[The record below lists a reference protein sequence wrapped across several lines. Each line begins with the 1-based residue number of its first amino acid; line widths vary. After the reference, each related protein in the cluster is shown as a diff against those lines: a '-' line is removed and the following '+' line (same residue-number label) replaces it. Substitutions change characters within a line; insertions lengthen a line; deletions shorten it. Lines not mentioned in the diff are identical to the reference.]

1 MNISSSIL
9 ALPDLTVE
17 QVIVRNNVLVI
28 DVLSTTDSAA
38 CPSCHQPSERIH
50 SRYTRSPRD
59 LPIGEYVVRLT
70 IHARRF
76 SCPNPN
82 CPRRT
87 FVERFPD
94 LVPLYAQRTL
104 RFTRNLEDLGFALGG
119 RAGSRLGRR
128 MRLPASRDTVL
139 RALIR
144 ADSVV
149 WPTPRVLGVDDF
161 AFLRGQSYGTIL
173 MDLETR
179 SPVDLLPDRRSATLS
194 EWLVN
199 HPGTEV
205 ISRDRSQEYAR
216 GATSGA
222 PTAKQVADRFHL
234 LVNLREAL
242 ERLLARIQG
251 RLRTLALDEQAA
263 QAITEGAL
271 ATPRPLR
278 GPAPSEQAT
287 LRSRRES
294 RYARWETVR
303 ALFAQGTPIRQIA
316 KTMTLS
322 WTTTRNFAYAEVFP
336 ERSPKSPQPSLI
348 DPYVRY
354 LVARWDEGCHNASQL
369 WRELVERGY
378 PGTRIQVARWARQ
391 RREASADTASMI
403 EEPKAE
409 SQSGEADVVERP
421 IADPTPK
428 ESLARLP
435 GSRRLAWLLTH
446 AEEQLKPESLA
457 LLHHIIQ
464 DQDVVNARNLA
475 LRFGVMVRERQPDR
489 LDEWIHDCQASGI
502 VELRNFATY
511 IERDSAA
518 VRAGLTEPWSNGQ
531 TEGQITRLKLIK
543 RQMYGRAGFDLLRRR
558 VLQTA

>member
-1 MNISSSIL
+1 M
-9 ALPDLTVE
+9 
-17 QVIVRNNVLVI
+17 IVRNSVLVI

-38 CPSCHQPSERIH
+38 CPSCHQSSDRIH
-50 SRYTRSPRD
+50 SRYIRSPRD

-82 CPRRT
+82 CSRRT

-94 LVPLYAQRTL
+94 LLPLYAQRTL
-104 RFTRNLEDLGFALGG
+104 RFTRSLEDLGFALGG

-128 MRLPASRDTVL
+128 VRIPASRDTVL
-139 RALIR
+139 RALLR

-173 MDLETR
+173 VDLETR
-179 SPVDLLPDRRSATLS
+179 TPVDLLPDRRSTTLS
-194 EWLVN
+194 EWLIS

-205 ISRDRSQEYAR
+205 ISRDRSREYAR
-216 GATSGA
+216 GATAGA

-234 LVNLREAL
+234 LVNMQEAL

-251 RLRTLALDEQAA
+251 RLRILPLDEQAA

-278 GPAPSEQAT
+278 GPSPSEQVA

-294 RYARWETVR
+294 SFVLWETIR

-316 KTMTLS
+316 KTMNLS
-322 WTTTRNFAYAEVFP
+322 WTTARNFAYAEVYP
-336 ERSPKSPQPSLI
+336 ERCPKSPQPSLI
-348 DPYVRY
+348 DPYVEY
-354 LVARWDEGCHNASQL
+354 LAARWDEGCCNASQL

-378 PGTRIQVARWARQ
+378 AGARIQVARWAR
-391 RREASADTASMI
+391 RKREARADTVSTI
-403 EEPKAE
+403 EKPKAE
-409 SQSGEADVVERP
+409 SLSEEADVVERLV
-421 IADPTPK
+421 ADRTPK
-428 ESLARLP
+428 DNLARLP
-435 GSRRLAWLLTH
+435 GSRRLAWLLTR
-446 AEEQLKPESLA
+446 AEEQLDAESMA
-457 LLHHIIQ
+457 LLRHILQ
-464 DQDVVNARNLA
+464 DQDIVTARNLA
-475 LRFGVMVRERQPDR
+475 LRFGVMIRQRRPDR
-489 LDEWIHDCQASGI
+489 LDEWLHDCQTSDIA
-502 VELRNFATY
+502 ELRNFATY
-511 IERDSAA
+511 IERDNAA
-518 VRAGLTEPWSNGQ
+518 VRAGLTERWSNGQ

-543 RQMYGRAGFDLLRRR
+543 RQMYGRAGFTLLRRR
-558 VLQTA
+558 VLQPA